1 MPKITID
8 QILTAKPALRPRIYA
23 YSIADKA
30 HAGLLK
36 VGLTSREVKSAWQN
50 NSSPHER
57 INEFTCRV
65 GL

>member
-36 VGLTSREVKSAWQN
+36 VGLTSREVKK
-50 NSSPHER
+50 
-57 INEFTCRV
+57 RV
-65 GL
+65 AEQLKPARTNK